1 MQNRHGLRRPSLA
14 LRAGAFCLLSLLA
27 GLAGCGT
34 GPASPGSLPAY
45 RPGPA
50 PAVSGHG
57 LTALWQ
63 GAPWDLQTVA
73 DGLVLG
79 YQYAS
84 GRDFVR
90 AVSALTGAPVWAARV
105 PRTQPAVLGIVAG
118 PRVVIAQVG
127 HAIGHAPAMVAPVVR
142 EEMVLDARTGRL
154 LWTIPATGGQAP
166 ALAIAGSVV
175 VSGHRGSLT
184 ARKAATGS
192 VLWQRSAPSGCPAT
206 GAVSFGPLLDGSIA
220 ADGSLLAA
228 SFMCPGGRVLVQRL
242 AAATG
247 RLVWQWESP
256 PAGGGTQV
264 ALSVIGAA
272 RQGRLVLLAGSIF
285 PSAAAYPLVRTV
297 SRPYAWPVRLGPP
310 ANSELILAL
319 DAATGH
325 PRWSDFVGQQ
335 ETYSL
340 ADGAV
345 CTGNSIGLECRDDVT
360 GVPTRPLLVTGQGF
374 TLPPYTG
381 DGTAGISGGDAA
393 VTLPPFRPGHV
404 RLVVLPIRHTGQLA
418 AASLDIGTT
427 APGANEHTFVVA
439 AGQLP
444 SGGTVVLLRR
454 IDQPG
459 YPLVAL
465 KVAS

>member
-1 MQNRHGLRRPSLA
+1 MLRV
-14 LRAGAFCLLSLLA
+14 GAFCLLSLLA
-27 GLAGCGT
+27 GLVACGT
-34 GPASPGSLPAY
+34 GPVSPGAVPAY

-57 LTALWQ
+57 VTALWQ

-79 YQYAS
+79 DQYAD
-84 GRDFVR
+84 GRTVVR
-90 AVSALTGAPVWAARV
+90 AVSVLTGAPVWAARA
-105 PRTQPAVLGIVAG
+105 PHAQPAVLGIVAG
-118 PRVVIAQVG
+118 PGVVIAQVG
-127 HAIGHAPAMVAPVVR
+127 HAIGHAPGMVAPVVR

-154 LWTIPATGGQAP
+154 LWAVPVAGDQAP
-166 ALAIAGSVV
+166 VLVIAGSVV
-175 VSGHRGSLT
+175 VLGGRRGSLT
-184 ARKAATGS
+184 ARRAATGS

-206 GAVSFGPLLDGSIA
+206 GAVSVGPVLYGSAA

-247 RLVWQWESP
+247 QLVWQWESP
-256 PAGGGTQV
+256 PIGGGTQV

-285 PSAAAYPLVRTV
+285 PRAAAYPLVRTV
-297 SRPYAWPVRLGPP
+297 SRPYAWPARLGPP

-325 PRWSDFVGQQ
+325 PRWSAFSGQQ
-335 ETYSL
+335 EAYSL
-340 ADGAV
+340 AGGAV
-345 CTGNSIGLECRDDVT
+345 CAGNSVGLECRDDVT
-360 GVPTRPLLVTGQGF
+360 GLLARPLLVTGQGF
-374 TLPPYTG
+374 ALPPYVG

-393 VTLPPFRPGHV
+393 VTVAPFRAGRV
-404 RLVVLPIRHTGQLA
+404 RLVVVPIRHGGQLA
-418 AASLDIGTT
+418 AARLDIGTT

-444 SGGTVVLLRR
+444 GGGTVVLLRR

-465 KVAS
+465 KVAG

>member
-1 MQNRHGLRRPSLA
+1 
-14 LRAGAFCLLSLLA
+14 
-27 GLAGCGT
+27 
-34 GPASPGSLPAY
+34 
-45 RPGPA
+45 
-50 PAVSGHG
+50 
-57 LTALWQ
+57 
-63 GAPWDLQTVA
+63 
-73 DGLVLG
+73 VLG
-79 YQYAS
+79 YQYAN

-105 PRTQPAVLGIVAG
+105 PRAQPAVLGILAG
-118 PRVVIAQVG
+118 PGVVIAQVG
-127 HAIGHAPAMVAPVVR
+127 HAIGHAPGMVAPVVR

-154 LWTIPATGGQAP
+154 LWTIPVTGDQAP

-175 VSGHRGSLT
+175 VSGRRGSLT
-184 ARKAATGS
+184 AHRAATGTA
-192 VLWQRSAPSGCPAT
+192 LWQRSAPSGCPAT
-206 GAVSFGPLLDGSIA
+206 GAVSVGPVLYGSIA
-220 ADGSLLAA
+220 ADGPLLAA
-228 SFMCPGGRVLVQRL
+228 SYMCPGGRVLVQRL

-256 PAGGGTQV
+256 PAGGTQV

-272 RQGRLVLLAGSIF
+272 RQGSLVLLAGSIF

-297 SRPYAWPVRLGPP
+297 SRPYAWPARLGPP
-310 ANSELILAL
+310 ATSGLILAL

-360 GVPTRPLLVTGQGF
+360 GVPTRPLMVTGQGF
-374 TLPPYTG
+374 TLPPYIG

-393 VTLPPFRPGHV
+393 VTLPPFRPGRV
-404 RLVVLPIRHTGQLA
+404 RLIVVPIRHTGQLA

-427 APGANEHTFVVA
+427 ASGANEHTFVVA

-444 SGGTVVLLRR
+444 GGGTVVLLRR
-454 IDQPG
+454 IDQAG

-465 KVAS
+465 KVAG